1 MRVAVVF
8 DQKEKHPTTAL
19 QRMANFYRFDWRS
32 CNARAGWEKGNVERS
47 VDFVRGRAFT
57 SCMDFTT
64 IADAQKWLYE
74 VCQQINSEA
83 GSASTADKTGMID
96 EELGTLLPWPGVIGC
111 FEMAEYK
118 ADKQSTICVRNNHY
132 SVPDRL
138 ACESVIVQ
146 MYSERIVIYDKTHKK
161 VAEHQRSY
169 GANEWIVDID
179 HYINTLLRK
188 TSAIQYS
195 EAFHQMPMSMQVIFH
210 RFFKENGKEFLH
222 LVRYVRENGIA
233 YEDVL
238 KAADTLRY
246 NGVKTFTADHFKVA
260 LQTMNARDEP
270 FREEQKSDEFIE
282 IEIGSED
289 ILSQL
294 ENVMEKGADNNQTN
308 L

>member
-1 MRVAVVF
+1 M
-8 DQKEKHPTTAL
+8 
-19 QRMANFYRFDWRS
+19 
-32 CNARAGWEKGNVERS
+32 KGLS
-47 VDFVRGRAFT
+47 
-57 SCMDFTT
+57 
-64 IADAQKWLYE
+64 
-74 VCQQINSEA
+74 
-83 GSASTADKTGMID
+83 
-96 EELGTLLPWPGVIGC
+96 
-111 FEMAEYK
+111 
-118 ADKQSTICVRNNHY
+118 
-132 SVPDRL
+132 
-138 ACESVIVQ
+138 
-146 MYSERIVIYDKTHKK
+146 YDKTHKK

-169 GANEWIVDID
+169 GTNEWIVDID

-188 TSAIQYS
+188 PSAIQDS

-238 KAADTLRY
+238 KAADTFRY